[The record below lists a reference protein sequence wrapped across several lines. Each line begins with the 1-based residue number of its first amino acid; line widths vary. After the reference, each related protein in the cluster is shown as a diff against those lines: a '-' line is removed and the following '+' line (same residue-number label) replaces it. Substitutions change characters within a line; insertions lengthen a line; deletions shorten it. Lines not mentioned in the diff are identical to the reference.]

1 MSFPRVALESTVL
14 AHGLPHP
21 HNHHLAHDLDSIVR
35 DAGAIPITIGYI
47 NGVECIGLS
56 DDEISMMCVDPSVQ
70 KVSIRD
76 IPRVVARGLHGATTV
91 ATTIRSASR
100 AGINVMATGGI
111 GGVHRDAQGQPSSDI
126 SADLRQLALSPMT
139 VVCSGPKAIL
149 HLEAT
154 REHLESL
161 GISVVGYKTDT
172 MPAFYCENSPYAVD
186 VRCDTPSEI
195 ADLTRARDAAD
206 LPQSILVVNPLPA
219 SMALSFERVQEV
231 VTDALSSTAAQ
242 ALKPA
247 EVTPFL
253 LNHVR
258 QEIGDRAL
266 TANVELLKRNAALA
280 ATIASELH

>member
-1 MSFPRVALESTVL
+1 
-14 AHGLPHP
+14 
-21 HNHHLAHDLDSIVR
+21 
-35 DAGAIPITIGYI
+35 
-47 NGVECIGLS
+47 
-56 DDEISMMCVDPSVQ
+56 
-70 KVSIRD
+70 
-76 IPRVVARGLHGATTV
+76 
-91 ATTIRSASR
+91 
-100 AGINVMATGGI
+100 MATGGI

>member
-1 MSFPRVALESTVL
+1 M
-14 AHGLPHP
+14 
-21 HNHHLAHDLDSIVR
+21 
-35 DAGAIPITIGYI
+35 
-47 NGVECIGLS
+47 
-56 DDEISMMCVDPSVQ
+56 
-70 KVSIRD
+70 
-76 IPRVVARGLHGATTV
+76 
-91 ATTIRSASR
+91 
-100 AGINVMATGGI
+100 
-111 GGVHRDAQGQPSSDI
+111 
-126 SADLRQLALSPMT
+126 
-139 VVCSGPKAIL
+139 
-149 HLEAT
+149 
-154 REHLESL
+154 
-161 GISVVGYKTDT
+161 
-172 MPAFYCENSPYAVD
+172 D
-186 VRCDTPSEI
+186 VRCDTPLEI

-280 ATIASELH
+280 AAIASELH